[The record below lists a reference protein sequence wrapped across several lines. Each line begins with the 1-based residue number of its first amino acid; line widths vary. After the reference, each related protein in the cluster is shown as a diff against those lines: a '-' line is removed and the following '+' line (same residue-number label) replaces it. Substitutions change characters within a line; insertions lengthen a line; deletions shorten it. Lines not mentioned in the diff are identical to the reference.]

1 MVSIATCNGSCSW
14 RIYLGQYKA
23 SPLGSSR
30 IHQYPGCIK
39 TYVAQCVGAVLES
52 SKGGWQKRKRKRE
65 VRIVKGGL
73 DEKLNAQI
81 RLLLAEKK
89 ATVRRN
95 ARWWNNKI
103 LQWMKKC
110 APTVDTTLGYA
121 VQIAQKIKV
130 LTRVYY
136 NLTHVYYKIV
146 IPCVDNFS
154 KCYKI
159 MYHACLILR
168 LCACISKFAC
178 ACFRIISTFES
189 TWPFRPRKTDW
200 GITH

>member
-1 MVSIATCNGSCSW
+1 MLVF
-14 RIYLGQYKA
+14 
-23 SPLGSSR
+23 
-30 IHQYPGCIK
+30 
-39 TYVAQCVGAVLES
+39 
-52 SKGGWQKRKRKRE
+52 
-65 VRIVKGGL
+65 
-73 DEKLNAQI
+73 
-81 RLLLAEKK
+81 LLLAG
-89 ATVRRN
+89 RN
-95 ARWWNNKI
+95 VVTIVGQSRSSWYVKDAP
-103 LQWMKKC
+103 LTC
-110 APTVDTTLGYA
+110 AGSSAAIYDTWFTHMHDIQVVLRTYA

-136 NLTHVYYKIV
+136 NLTHVYYEIV
-146 IPCVDNFS
+146 IPCVYYLNHSCVDNFS

-159 MYHACLILR
+159 MYHACLIVR